1 MIPRSEVHDIDLS
14 DATTGE
20 TIGPITPGEV
30 LLEEFMRPLG
40 VSARALGRDI
50 DVPHNRI
57 LEILKGERAVTAE
70 TALRL
75 GRRFGTTAEFWM
87 NLQTAHELDVARGRS
102 ADAASQREHS
112 GGKAA

>member
-14 DATTGE
+14 EVTTGE
-20 TIGPITPGEV
+20 TIGPVTPGEV
-30 LLEEFMRPLG
+30 LLEEFMAPLG
-40 VSARALGRDI
+40 VSARALGREI

-57 LEILKGERAVTAE
+57 LEILKGERAITAE

-87 NLQTAHELDVARGRS
+87 NLQAAHELDVARGRHLRTG
-102 ADAASQREHS
+102 AGRAA
-112 GGKAA
+112 